1 MGVVLATI
9 LTDVGIAVTDRRR
22 TDVAVPIAQYGRD
35 CARATNYAFPGV
47 LPEVE
52 LQE

>member
-35 CARATNYAFPGV
+35 CARAYAFPGV